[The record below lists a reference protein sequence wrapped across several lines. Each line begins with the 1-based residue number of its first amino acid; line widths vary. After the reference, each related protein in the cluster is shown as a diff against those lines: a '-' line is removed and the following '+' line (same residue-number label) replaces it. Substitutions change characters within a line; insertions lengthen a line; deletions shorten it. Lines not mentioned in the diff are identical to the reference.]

1 MEQEVLVEPLPEDI
15 PATGSTKLGNA
26 GHQLILYTSSPL
38 LLPTKGACHLQVGP
52 DNGQD
57 TTGDAPADSTLQQSA
72 LLPLQTSGVLCMQC

>member
-26 GHQLILYTSSPL
+26 GHQLILYMNSPL
-38 LLPTKGACHLQVGP
+38 LLPTKGACHLQVAP

-57 TTGDAPADSTLQQSA
+57 TTGDTTADSTLQQSSTA
-72 LLPLQTSGVLCMQC
+72 TTADLRVLRMQC